1 VRSLIYWPTKAKYK
15 VLPLNWCQET
25 AVELCS
31 FVHPILSYLLA
42 TSSDRPVS
50 LRYRMAHA
58 SWTIP
63 IQTLIGLEI
72 GDDFNLASISAA
84 SPGDGPGT
92 ALASPTQSHKRN
104 ASVAG
109 FDSSPASLE
118 SPDLNGDDNG
128 RDGRRRP
135 VKRACNE
142 CRQQKVSH
150 HTFTL
155 YNTLGSLHRSRCR

>member
-1 VRSLIYWPTKAKYK
+1 M
-15 VLPLNWCQET
+15 ET
-25 AVELCS
+25 
-31 FVHPILSYLLA
+31 
-42 TSSDRPVS
+42 
-50 LRYRMAHA
+50 A

-72 GDDFNLASISAA
+72 GDEYNLASTAAA

-92 ALASPTQSHKRN
+92 AYTSPTQSHKRN

-118 SPDLNGDDNG
+118 SPDINGDDHA

-142 CRQQKVSH
+142 CRQQKVSYY
-150 HTFTL
+150 FDTL
-155 YNTLGSLHRSRCR
+155 PTYVDQSALSQTITDMWLCVPLYGVPLTILCVES